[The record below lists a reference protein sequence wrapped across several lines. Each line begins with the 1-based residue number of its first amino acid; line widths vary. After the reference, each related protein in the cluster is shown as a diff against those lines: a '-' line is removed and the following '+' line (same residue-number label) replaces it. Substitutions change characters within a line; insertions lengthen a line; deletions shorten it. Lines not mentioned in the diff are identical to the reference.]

1 MNGENL
7 YVTAVKIAGGKV
19 VLEFIDLDNHR
30 PYSTEEKNVP
40 HPDLY
45 NALKRLRLYLA
56 QVYHYKTTDLIDKI
70 DITGFSNKNESTF
83 CVIKGTLTVPSG
95 KKVAINSDAIDMD
108 KELYGFEQDLDDV
121 IADIRNEAEAF
132 FFKGKTA
139 ELKIPFEES
148 EQKELEEVEAELG
161 EETVADDSVH
171 DGKMAAAE
179 PKETSEEE
187 LPADKE
193 YPDDYEDYVKDLPEG
208 SDAPDAPDV
217 NPPDPKKSGVPGL

>member
-45 NALKRLRLYLA
+45 NALKRLKIYLA
-56 QVYHYKTTDLIDKI
+56 QVYHYKSAGLIDKI

-95 KKVAINSDAIDMD
+95 KKVAINSDAIDME

-121 IADIRNEAEAF
+121 ISDIRTEAEAF

-139 ELKIPFEES
+139 QQTIPFEEDKGS
-148 EQKELEEVEAELG
+148 DNIIMSAPAKAEVE
-161 EETVADDSVH
+161 EETISDDSVY

-179 PKETSEEE
+179 PSEEE
-187 LPADKE
+187 IPGDS
-193 YPDDYEDYVKDLPEG
+193 PGPEG
-208 SDAPDAPDV
+208 DMGEPGEDI
-217 NPPDPKKSGVPGL
+217 PPPELNEQGVPGL